1 MINFLKRRIDRN
13 DSKDRSLPL
22 VAKRKK
28 KKIVFVVEK
37 RQKFVIMVI
46 LLSLTLFIVEFTG
59 YRFTNSGIVIAV
71 ILSLLTDLLLFWA
84 IREDLKQSF
93 SWSVFILPF
102 LFSLAFSMFY
112 FLTPAR
118 FLSRIL
124 LTSLYAFGL
133 YSLLLSQ
140 NIFIV
145 ASTRTIA
152 LLSGA
157 RIVSFVLTLVSY
169 FFLTNIAFSLH
180 IFLIPS
186 ILIVFLYT
194 FLLLQHSLWTYTL
207 QKTIYPLSLWVL
219 CLTLCLVEI
228 AAVLWFWPSSPTVVA
243 LFLTGFFYT
252 IAGMSHVWLEKR
264 LFRGVLWEYVW
275 VGTIVF
281 FVLVLFT
288 PWGK

>member
-1 MINFLKRRIDRN
+1 M
-13 DSKDRSLPL
+13 PL

-275 VGTIVF
+275 IGTIVF

>member
-13 DSKDRSLPL
+13 DRKDRSLPL

-59 YRFTNSGIVIAV
+59 YRFTNSGIVIDV

-281 FVLVLFT
+281 FVLVL
-288 PWGK
+288 